1 MHGTLIQDD
10 RRWLILLEGKLFH
23 NHIPPCCHFRF
34 DAKNVTAPP
43 QFNFGMAKPR
53 GWTGHILVQP
63 LARPSWP
70 CNMSRRSP
78 LILGTICR
86 TDKDGRTDSRA
97 EGRSFEDAMR
107 IESEQLFFFVIV
119 YQRPPSLNDAAA
131 PAPIISYIIL
141 SLLPPRSSFPLFI
154 PRSP

>member
-1 MHGTLIQDD
+1 M
-10 RRWLILLEGKLFH
+10 
-23 NHIPPCCHFRF
+23 
-34 DAKNVTAPP
+34 
-43 QFNFGMAKPR
+43 
-53 GWTGHILVQP
+53 QP

-86 TDKDGRTDSRA
+86 TDKDGRTDGRIA
-97 EGRSFEDAMR
+97 EGRPFEDAMR
-107 IESEQLFFFVIV
+107 IESEQLFFLVIV

-141 SLLPPRSSFPLFI
+141 SPPSPRRSFSPLYPSFPIISGAALHCLLFDVIYDMAYI
-154 PRSP
+154 PSSTVPPLSFGLQNEY